1 MSLVVADG
9 SLLSIASTY
18 GTSVAMSAITNATE
32 AVATLG
38 AGHSVVVGDF
48 LQINS
53 AWPDLDGKILRAKT
67 VVTNDITLEGFNTVD
82 VAKFPPGGGVGT
94 VLRISAW
101 TNIGQI
107 LSIGKEGGGQNYYDY
122 QFMNELQS
130 RRIPTTKEPLVLAFK
145 MADDIALAQQG
156 ILRAAE
162 NSGIPMA
169 VRLIFRNGS
178 RTVANGYWTMSYL
191 PDLALGQA
199 NQRDVSVALSC
210 LPQEYAT

>member
-18 GTSVAMSAITNATE
+18 GTSVVMSAITNATE

-38 AGHSVVVGDF
+38 AGHGVVVGDF
-48 LQINS
+48 LQVNS
-53 AWPDLDGKILRAKT
+53 AWPDLDGKILRAKI
-67 VVTNDITLEGFNTVD
+67 VAANDVTLEGFNTVD
-82 VAKFPPGGGVGT
+82 VSKFPAAGGAGT
-94 VLRISAW
+94 ILRITAW

-156 ILRAAE
+156 ILRTAE
-162 NSGIPMA
+162 NSGIPKA